1 MWFEYFV
8 SNRIMHNKERSF
20 SRLIMGI
27 ARVAIA
33 LSLSVM
39 LISTSLVNGFRAT
52 ISEKVYGF
60 WGHINI
66 AKQSLRNSFD
76 DIPIYRQQEF
86 INEVDSIPGVTG
98 IQIYARK
105 AAIIKTKTAMEG
117 VILKGIGSDFNWDGF
132 NKYIIDGH
140 GIDLT
145 KDEASR
151 GTLLSKTTAERLDY
165 HVGDSVLVHIIDQK
179 ENGDYQQ
186 M

>member
-76 DIPIYRQQEF
+76 DIPI
-86 INEVDSIPGVTG
+86 
-98 IQIYARK
+98 
-105 AAIIKTKTAMEG
+105 
-117 VILKGIGSDFNWDGF
+117 
-132 NKYIIDGH
+132 
-140 GIDLT
+140 
-145 KDEASR
+145 
-151 GTLLSKTTAERLDY
+151 
-165 HVGDSVLVHIIDQK
+165 
-179 ENGDYQQ
+179 
-186 M
+186 